1 MSQAT
6 VRRIALVA
14 LAVYGLLLVVFRPAT
29 PFEWD
34 ELLFIRALDRYDV
47 HAHSPHPP
55 GYPVF
60 VAAARL
66 VAQVTGTGGF
76 AFQAVAIL
84 SAIVAVGL
92 VGVLLRRWGAD
103 RAAAVAGAG
112 TLAAIPAFAF
122 HANAGLS
129 DVPAI
134 AAALAAVWLGALAW
148 ERPRLA
154 VAAAAATA
162 ACLGIRPQMALVL
175 VIPAVILGLRLVRQR
190 HLRELALAAGAL
202 VGVSAVC
209 WLPAILLTGPARFAE
224 ALAGQRG
231 WIAFVDVNL
240 ALPRAPW
247 GAALG
252 AWLVRPFGAAW
263 LAVGAWVLAVIG
275 AVRWWRS
282 GRATLVVAAAS
293 SAVLYLGV
301 SAFTLNY
308 TVAVRYGLPVW
319 PVLAMLAAGTVLPST
334 GRLRVL
340 GPAMVA
346 AWCAAA
352 ALWMA
357 PVLQLRRE
365 PAPVWAGLTWIA
377 EHADPQ
383 VATVVLDGAF
393 MPHAERILGPRGF
406 RTVAMERGAAQTGAA
421 GTLADALLVYPE
433 VIDGSELLFARR
445 WDEPRLAVLTPGR
458 YAACTVARAAR
469 AEVSARERR
478 AALAPPAA
486 VAAVRLSGLASS
498 GGAWRLTGR
507 ALLALP
513 EEAVPVVARV
523 VALDVPL
530 LVDHAGHPGRRVAP
544 DESATIPLW
553 PGRGGSATMR
563 CAGSTECGVRAL
575 ELLPLD
581 PASLPELLASAFVVP
596 AAARV
601 AGAMGSEWR
610 TDLLVYN
617 PSSRRLSV
625 TARYLPS
632 RRPNLEAGATRFDV
646 GPGELLVA
654 ADMLARLELLERG
667 ATGAFHLESAD
678 GTRFAAHSRTFN
690 AAAVA
695 GGPSWGE
702 GLPATPAAA
711 GLRPGGTATFRH
723 LRADQ
728 TVRANLGAAG
738 WATDEV
744 AVRITVRERGAVV
757 EEETLTL
764 PPFSHAQLRLSSTM
778 TDGVAELVL
787 VGAPADA
794 AVYPYVSLVDNA
806 SGAPTYQV
814 PEIAGGSG
822 AGRLAE
828 APRATVR

>member
-47 HAHSPHPP
+47 HAHAPHPP

-60 VAAARL
+60 VAAAQL

-84 SAIVAVGL
+84 SAVVAVGL

-112 TLAAIPAFAF
+112 TLAATPAFAF

-154 VAAAAATA
+154 VAAGAAAA

-175 VIPAVILGLRLVRQR
+175 VVPAAVLGLRLLRQK

-202 VGVSAVC
+202 VAVSAAC

-252 AWLVRPFGAAW
+252 AWLVRPFGSPW
-263 LAVGAWVLAVIG
+263 LAATAWTLVVIG
-275 AVRWWRS
+275 AVRWWRA
-282 GRATLVVAAAS
+282 GRAALVAAAAA
-293 SAVLYLGV
+293 SALLYLGV

-308 TVAVRYGLPVW
+308 TVAVRYGLPML
-319 PVLAMLAAGTVLPST
+319 PVVAILAAGTVLPGTEGTRRPS
-334 GRLRVL
+334 
-340 GPAMVA
+340 PAIVA
-346 AWCAAA
+346 AWCVAAL
-352 ALWMA
+352 LWMA
-357 PVLQLRRE
+357 PVLQLRRQ
-365 PAPVWAGLTWIA
+365 PAPVWSGLTWIA
-377 EHADPQ
+377 EHADPK

-406 RTVAMERGAAQTGAA
+406 RTVAMERAAAQTGAA

-433 VIDGSELLFARR
+433 AIDGSELLFARA
-445 WDEPRLAVLTPGR
+445 WPEPRLAVLTPGR
-458 YAACTVARAAR
+458 YAACTVARAAK
-469 AEVSARERR
+469 AEAAVRERR
-478 AALAPPAA
+478 ASLGPAAA
-486 VAAVRLSGLASS
+486 VAAVRVSGLAPA
-498 GGAWRLTGR
+498 GGGWRLTG
-507 ALLALP
+507 LATLVLP
-513 EEAVPVVARV
+513 DDAVPVIARV

-530 LVDHAGHPGRRVAP
+530 LVDHAGHPGRRLAP
-544 DESATIPLW
+544 GEPATFPLW
-553 PGRGGSATMR
+553 PGRGGSAALR
-563 CAGSTECGVRAL
+563 CAGTAECGVQAL
-575 ELLPLD
+575 ELSPLG
-581 PASLPELLASAFVVP
+581 PATSPALLAPAFVVP

-601 AGAMGSEWR
+601 AGAMGSDWR

-617 PSSRRLSV
+617 PSSRRLAV

-632 RRPNLEAGATRFDV
+632 RRPNLEAGATRLDV

-654 ADMLARLELLERG
+654 ADVLARLELLERG
-667 ATGAFHLESAD
+667 ATGAFHLESDD
-678 GTRFAAHSRTFN
+678 GTPFAAHSRTFN
-690 AAAVA
+690 AAATA
-695 GGPSWGE
+695 GGTSWGE
-702 GLPATPAAA
+702 GLPATAAA
-711 GLRPGGTATFRH
+711 TGLRPGGTATFRH

-728 TVRANLGAAG
+728 AVRANLGAAG
-738 WATDEV
+738 WAADEV
-744 AVRITVRERGAVV
+744 AVRVAVRERGVVV
-757 EEETLTL
+757 EEQTMTL
-764 PPFSHAQLRLSSTM
+764 PPFSHVQLRLSSTLA
-778 TDGVAELVL
+778 DGTAELTV
-787 VGAPADA
+787 VGAPDDA

-814 PEIAGGSG
+814 PEIAGGPG
-822 AGRLAE
+822 GRLA
-828 APRATVR
+828 APPRAALR